1 MTVNDSSLQVLIVG
15 AGIGGLTAAVALR
28 RQGHRVLMFE
38 KSRFASEIGAAIHA
52 APNSSRLLRRL
63 GMEPKEHGGTLMKGM
78 AFYDGK
84 GNLKSTSTTEGM
96 RGNENQ
102 DWYLIHRAHLHLALK
117 DLALSE
123 KGAGRPAELRLNCKI
138 MDLDIEAK
146 TIVLETGEVFSRD
159 LIIGADGSHVWPRV
173 PNTAPEV
180 SKLTN
185 QSFTRSYV
193 APDARTFSSGK
204 GCYRWLAPEEYF
216 LSHEATKEYASRP
229 GYMYEWLNGDRR
241 LYYYPCANHTIS
253 NLVAFLPSVGTESSD
268 TSGWSTQACK
278 EALLDSFSAFGPGP
292 REVLKQA
299 PEADIKVWSLD
310 DMESLETWFKG
321 SLVLIGD
328 AAHPF
333 MPYLGQG
340 GAMAIEDGAALGAV
354 LPIGTKA
361 SEIPARLALWQKCRQ
376 DRVEHIRAFTR
387 RNGRD
392 PGNPELPKPTPD
404 EVMEFF
410 PYCSSHDAWEAAS
423 EALRSSGGGS

>member
-1 MTVNDSSLQVLIVG
+1 MTVNGSSLQVLIVG

-102 DWYLIHRAHLHLALK
+102 DWYLIHRAHLHQALK

-138 MDLDIEAK
+138 VDLDIEVK
-146 TIVLETGEVFSRD
+146 TIVLETGEIFSGD
-159 LIIGADGSHVWPRV
+159 LII
-173 PNTAPEV
+173 V
-180 SKLTN
+180 SKLTK

-193 APDARTFSSGK
+193 APDARTFPSGK
-204 GCYRWLAPEEYF
+204 SCYRWLAPEEYF

-253 NLVAFLPSVGTESSD
+253 NLVAFLPSVEAESSD
-268 TSGWSTQACK
+268 TSGWSAQACK
-278 EALLDSFSAFGPGP
+278 EALLGSFSAFGPGP

-299 PEADIKVWSLD
+299 PEAEIKVWSLE
-310 DMESLETWFKG
+310 DMESLATWFKG
-321 SLVLIGD
+321 PLVLIGD

-333 MPYLGQG
+333 MPYSGQG

-376 DRVEHIRAFTR
+376 NRVEHIRAFT
-387 RNGRD
+387 
-392 PGNPELPKPTPD
+392 
-404 EVMEFF
+404 
-410 PYCSSHDAWEAAS
+410 
-423 EALRSSGGGS
+423 